1 MKKRILAAVLA
12 SASILGAVAG
22 CSSNN
27 ATSSTGSSTTDSSKT
42 EDSSKTDDSSKNEES
57 KNEES
62 KTEATELKDDGD
74 KLTILAWESNSD
86 IVNMVK
92 LFCKETGTPEDKIEI
107 SKQGSNGEGG
117 RDQYQQYLKGDGD
130 ADLMCLEADWILQ
143 YINDDQLT
151 APLSALGIEE
161 PAYSDAYGYTVA
173 IGKNDAGVLKG
184 ASFQAAPGGFA
195 YRADLAKKY
204 LGVNNPDEMQA
215 LVKDWDT
222 FQSTAKTLYDKSG
235 GKTSLQATEGGLWQ
249 VYQANRTK
257 AWVVDGKLEMDTAPD
272 FYDIAKSFKD
282 NKYMADVPQW
292 QDAWYAAVQ
301 DGTALGDFVP
311 TWGLTTGTSS
321 ILYSFAK
328 GTGEGTEVKP
338 TYEMAFCAGPTNYFW
353 GGTWLGVSTKCD
365 NKSLAKQ
372 FVEFFTTNADTMKKY
387 TEFTGDFCNNK
398 TVMKDI
404 AEAKTNKNLLLKDGQ
419 DQFAILYT
427 AAEGIKMDG
436 MITKYDSVI
445 KGHFNTSVQGYLD
458 GTYATKDDAINA
470 FKKLVK
476 GSFPDLTVE

>member
-12 SASILGAVAG
+12 SASILSAVAG

-27 ATSSTGSSTTDSSKT
+27 ATSSTASDASSTTDSSKT
-42 EDSSKTDDSSKNEES
+42 EDSKTEDSNKSDES
-57 KNEES
+57 KA
-62 KTEATELKDDGD
+62 EATELKDDGD

-86 IVNMVK
+86 IVNMVN
-92 LFCKETGTPEDKIEI
+92 LFCQETGTPKDKIEI

-151 APLSALGIEE
+151 APLSALGIDES
-161 PAYSDAYGYTVA
+161 AYSDAYGYTVA

-195 YRADLAKKY
+195 YRADLAKEY
-204 LGVNNPDEMQA
+204 LGVNSPDDMQK

-222 FQSTAKTLYDKSG
+222 FQSTAKTLYEKSG

-353 GGTWLGVSTKCD
+353 GGTWLGVSTD
-365 NKSLAKQ
+365 RKSTRLNSSH
-372 FVEFFTTNADTMKKY
+372 T
-387 TEFTGDFCNNK
+387 
-398 TVMKDI
+398 
-404 AEAKTNKNLLLKDGQ
+404 
-419 DQFAILYT
+419 
-427 AAEGIKMDG
+427 
-436 MITKYDSVI
+436 
-445 KGHFNTSVQGYLD
+445 
-458 GTYATKDDAINA
+458 
-470 FKKLVK
+470 
-476 GSFPDLTVE
+476 

>member
-27 ATSSTGSSTTDSSKT
+27 ATSSTASDASSTTDSSKT
-42 EDSSKTDDSSKNEES
+42 EDSKTEDSSKSDES
-57 KNEES
+57 KA
-62 KTEATELKDDGD
+62 EATELKDDGD

-107 SKQGSNGEGG
+107 SKQGSTGEGG

-161 PAYSDAYGYTVA
+161 SAYADSYGYTVA

-195 YRADLAKKY
+195 YRADLAKEY
-204 LGVNNPDEMQA
+204 LGVNSPDDMQK

-222 FQSTAKTLYDKSG
+222 FQSTAKTLYEKSG

-419 DQFAILYT
+419 DQFAVLYT

-458 GTYATKDDAINA
+458 GTYATKDDAIKA
-470 FKKLVK
+470 FKQLVK

>member
-161 PAYSDAYGYTVA
+161 SAYSDAYGYTVA

-184 ASFQAAPGGFA
+184 ASLQAATGGF
-195 YRADLAKKY
+195 
-204 LGVNNPDEMQA
+204 V
-215 LVKDWDT
+215 
-222 FQSTAKTLYDKSG
+222 FC
-235 GKTSLQATEGGLWQ
+235 
-249 VYQANRTK
+249 
-257 AWVVDGKLEMDTAPD
+257 VVFFL
-272 FYDIAKSFKD
+272 FFFC
-282 NKYMADVPQW
+282 VFF
-292 QDAWYAAVQ
+292 
-301 DGTALGDFVP
+301 FV
-311 TWGLTTGTSS
+311 L
-321 ILYSFAK
+321 F
-328 GTGEGTEVKP
+328 
-338 TYEMAFCAGPTNYFW
+338 
-353 GGTWLGVSTKCD
+353 
-365 NKSLAKQ
+365 
-372 FVEFFTTNADTMKKY
+372 
-387 TEFTGDFCNNK
+387 
-398 TVMKDI
+398 
-404 AEAKTNKNLLLKDGQ
+404 
-419 DQFAILYT
+419 
-427 AAEGIKMDG
+427 
-436 MITKYDSVI
+436 
-445 KGHFNTSVQGYLD
+445 
-458 GTYATKDDAINA
+458 
-470 FKKLVK
+470 
-476 GSFPDLTVE
+476 